1 MTIRAQIYQ
10 ISPPWQVEATED
22 HRDEPRIP
30 SSVRCPYRA
39 SDVCPSGNGRTRWFR
54 VTFGL
59 AFQPP
64 IVRSALRLPVSSV
77 DLSVRSS
84 RLLGTN
90 PYATLRQSIPPGTF
104 DPFSSGPAALV
115 PRSL

>member
-39 SDVCPSGNGRTRWFR
+39 SDVCP
-54 VTFGL
+54 
-59 AFQPP
+59 
-64 IVRSALRLPVSSV
+64 
-77 DLSVRSS
+77 
-84 RLLGTN
+84 
-90 PYATLRQSIPPGTF
+90 
-104 DPFSSGPAALV
+104 
-115 PRSL
+115 